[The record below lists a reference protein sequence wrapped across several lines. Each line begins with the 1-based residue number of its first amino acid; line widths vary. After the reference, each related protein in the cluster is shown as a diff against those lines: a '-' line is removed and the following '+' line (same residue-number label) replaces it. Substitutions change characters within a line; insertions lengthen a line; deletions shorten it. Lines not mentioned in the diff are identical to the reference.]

1 MAEKINIKNA
11 RLSFP
16 SIFRKATFQ
25 GGEANKYEATFLL
38 DKDKDADQIEAIE
51 KAIEKF
57 KTETFGEGKAPK
69 SLKLTGFMDGD
80 TKDYDGYANKMA
92 LKATTSRRTVVID
105 RDKTPLVEDDG
116 RPYAGCYVNAI
127 VSPWFSD
134 HPTGGKQI
142 LFNLEGIQFYKDGE
156 PFGDSSISVDAFDVF
171 GSDDDEDD
179 YV

>member
-1 MAEKINIKNA
+1 MADKINIKNA

-16 SIFRKATFQ
+16 SLFRKSVFQ
-25 GGEANKYEATFLL
+25 GVESKKYEATFLL
-38 DKDKDADQIEAIE
+38 DKDTDADQIDAIHQ
-51 KAIEKF
+51 AIEKF
-57 KTETFGEGKAPK
+57 KIETFGEDKAPK

-80 TKDYDGYANKMA
+80 SKDYDGYANKMG

-142 LFNLEGIQFYKDGE
+142 LFNLEGVQFYKDGA

-171 GSDDDEDD
+171 GSDDDEDF
-179 YV
+179 V

>member
-1 MAEKINIKNA
+1 MAEKINIRNA
-11 RLSFP
+11 RLSYP

-25 GGEANKYEATFLL
+25 GVEANKYEATFLL
-38 DKDKDADQIEAIE
+38 HKDKDADQIEAIE

-57 KTETFGEGKAPK
+57 KNETFGEGKAPK

-80 TKDYDGYANKMA
+80 TKDYDGYANHMA
-92 LKATTSRRTVVID
+92 LKATTTRRTVVID

>member
-25 GGEANKYEATFLL
+25 GVEANKYEATFLL
-38 DKDKDADQIEAIE
+38 DKDKDADQIAVIE

-171 GSDDDEDD
+171 GSDDDEDF
-179 YV
+179 V

>member
-1 MAEKINIKNA
+1 MSEKINIKNA

-16 SIFRKATFQ
+16 SIFRKSVFQ
-25 GGEANKYEATFLL
+25 GVEANKYEATFLL
-38 DKDKDADQIEAIE
+38 DKEKDADQIAAIE
-51 KAIEKF
+51 KVIEKF
-57 KTETFGEGKAPK
+57 KDETFGVGKAPK

-116 RPYAGCYVNAI
+116 KPYAGCYVNGI

-134 HPTGGKQI
+134 HATGGKQI
-142 LFNLEGIQFYKDGE
+142 LFNLDGIQFWKDGA
-156 PFGDSSISVDAFDVF
+156 PFGDAGISVDAFDVF
-171 GSDDDEDD
+171 GDDDEDD
-179 YV
+179 FV

>member
-1 MAEKINIKNA
+1 V
-11 RLSFP
+11 
-16 SIFRKATFQ
+16 FQ
-25 GGEANKYEATFLL
+25 GEEAKKYEATFLL
-38 DKDKDADQIEAIE
+38 HKEKDADQIANIE
-51 KAIEKF
+51 RVIEEF
-57 KTETFGEGKAPK
+57 KLATFGEGKTPK

-80 TKDYDGYANKMA
+80 TKDYDGYANHMA

-116 RPYAGCYVNAI
+116 KPYAGCYVNGI

-142 LFNLEGIQFYKDGE
+142 LFNLEGIQFWKDGA
-156 PFGDSSISVDAFDVF
+156 PFGDAGISVDAFDVF
-171 GSDDDEDD
+171 GDDDEDD

>member
-1 MAEKINIKNA
+1 MAEKINIKAA

-25 GGEANKYEATFLL
+25 GVEANKYEATFLL

-171 GSDDDEDD
+171 GSDDDDD
-179 YV
+179 FV

>member
-25 GGEANKYEATFLL
+25 GVEANKYEATFLL
-38 DKDKDADQIEAIE
+38 DKDKDADQIAAIE